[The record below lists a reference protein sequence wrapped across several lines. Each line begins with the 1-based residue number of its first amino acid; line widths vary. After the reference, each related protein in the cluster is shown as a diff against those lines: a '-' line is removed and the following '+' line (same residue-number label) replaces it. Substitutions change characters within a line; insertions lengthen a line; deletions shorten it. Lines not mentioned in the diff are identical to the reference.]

1 MSDVAWL
8 FIAFLAAW
16 GIIGAYLILLGVR
29 QRKLEERVDALDRSR
44 AT

>member
-16 GIIGAYLILLGVR
+16 GIIGTYVILLGIR
-29 QRKLEERVDALDRSR
+29 QRKLEDRVDALDRSQD
-44 AT
+44 